1 MIFVKPSFEYN
12 SMPRKCDLKRIE
24 RIGRTC
30 YKSEAKITKKSY
42 EKFVQKLVDN
52 KHESVLEHSMIS
64 VKFITNR
71 GVSHELVRHRL
82 ASISQESTRYCRYN
96 DHMVFVIPDW
106 CTDIVEGDYNSIED
120 FAHFKNMNEMMF
132 AAECK
137 KIEDLYST
145 FLKAGWKPEQARE
158 ILPNCLKTE
167 IHMTANIRE
176 WRHIFQMR
184 CSKNAHP
191 NMRQIMR
198 PLLDDIK
205 TRIPIVFDDIT
216 Y

>member
-1 MIFVKPSFEYN
+1 
-12 SMPRKCDLKRIE
+12 
-24 RIGRTC
+24 
-30 YKSEAKITKKSY
+30 
-42 EKFVQKLVDN
+42 
-52 KHESVLEHSMIS
+52 MIS